1 MVVVCGA
8 EGTSRAWPRL
18 LAPQPLTLAPSAR
31 GTIAILTDKFLRTQV
46 IGGML
51 FSKKH
56 PDAHGVLRYVEN
68 VEYVNT

>member
-1 MVVVCGA
+1 MAAPFSSTTPYFSAFGA
-8 EGTSRAWPRL
+8 GHYSH
-18 LAPQPLTLAPSAR
+18 SNK
-31 GTIAILTDKFLRTQV
+31 DKFLRTQV
-46 IGGML
+46 IGGTL